1 MVEEY
6 ERKLQVATYEVGADS
21 RLKLSVLLRICQ
33 ETSEQHLEQVNLG
46 YERLKNEGLV
56 FLIISNAASIRRLPR
71 LGESITVKTHP
82 RGTLGVHFYRDFDF
96 YAGGE
101 RIVHVM
107 QSSVSVDPASHKPLR
122 PKVFLSYQV
131 FRDEKLPRE
140 ERVEKIAAPAMPELG
155 RRIIRYSDIDYNNHL
170 NNAVYGDI
178 TEDFLPGGMQ
188 GRSPS
193 YVQIDY
199 VSEAFLGEELKICG
213 QEQDGQAVLQG
224 FHERGLCFSALL
236 R

>member
-82 RGTLGVHFYRDFDF
+82 RGTLGVHFYKSDRS
-96 YAGGE
+96 
-101 RIVHVM
+101 HV
-107 QSSVSVDPASHKPLR
+107 
-122 PKVFLSYQV
+122 
-131 FRDEKLPRE
+131 
-140 ERVEKIAAPAMPELG
+140 
-155 RRIIRYSDIDYNNHL
+155 
-170 NNAVYGDI
+170 
-178 TEDFLPGGMQ
+178 
-188 GRSPS
+188 
-193 YVQIDY
+193 
-199 VSEAFLGEELKICG
+199 
-213 QEQDGQAVLQG
+213 VL
-224 FHERGLCFSALL
+224 
-236 R
+236 